1 MQIRKVMSRPVVTVT
16 PADTIVRAADLMRRQ
31 TVGAMPVLDE
41 GRLVGIVTDRDIV
54 MRAVCDRHELR
65 DLTVSDVMSPDPV
78 SCRADQSVA
87 EAAAIMGDRQV
98 RRLLVL
104 DEAGQL
110 AGVLSVGDIA
120 KDVSEELA
128 GQALGEIVE
137 WRESDRK

>member
-1 MQIRKVMSRPVVTVT
+1 MQIRKVMSGPFVSITPSDTVVE
-16 PADTIVRAADLMRRQ
+16 AADLMRRQ
-31 TVGAMPVLDE
+31 TVGALPVLDE
-41 GRLVGIVTDRDIV
+41 GQIVGIVTDRDIV
-54 MRAVCDRHELR
+54 MRAVCDRHGVK

-104 DEAGQL
+104 DDAGQL
-110 AGVLSVGDIA
+110 AGVLTVGDIA
-120 KDVSEELA
+120 RDVSEELA

-137 WRESDRK
+137 WRENRRR